1 MSLLGAFPVLPWS
14 APMYL
19 LSLAALA
26 GALAGVEEVSAPA
39 RAAGA
44 VQFRDGRIEESQ
56 VAAWLAFSPPSRR
69 LSPEEG
75 RRERISHRVV
85 LEILARRFGELGLDA
100 DLEAQ
105 AWHRRLER
113 RLAVQALRASV
124 LKEAEPSA
132 AEVEVQYQADP
143 QVFYAE
149 KRWRLRNLYKRFPVE
164 ATAEQREAL
173 RHELDALRQRA
184 LAGED
189 FAALAAA
196 ESDSATRTRGG
207 ALGTTTLSALEP
219 RVAAV
224 VARLEAG
231 QISPIVETEHGLSL
245 LLCTSVVAEQ
255 RPNAAE
261 SKRRIAAELRGQRFE
276 SEWPLLETRLSAEL
290 AAQYD
295 LAPLP
300 ASPSGVIVRMSAAG
314 ETFQLSR
321 IDLDVALREHGLDAL
336 SGVAAERAR
345 SIVEGLVREVALAR
359 EATRRGLTAIP
370 AHQDRLAFET
380 LEMRAELALAPAI
393 RDRLSLPS
401 EEAVRTAWEENR
413 EHWVERAQLKL
424 RSLQIPIRPDIPREL
439 YQRLEQL
446 EPRIQAGELSLEQLR
461 DLWAPHAVILDL
473 GWLSEPQAWQLG
485 RNVEAALQD
494 LAPGGVTAPVQE
506 GRRLLVLHLL
516 ARVDERPLTFEEA
529 RPQIERNWLGRE
541 KRRLRRELFAAIA
554 AEQEIRP
561 AL

>member
-1 MSLLGAFPVLPWS
+1 
-14 APMYL
+14 MYL

-255 RPNAAE
+255 RPDAAE

-276 SEWPLLETRLSAEL
+276 SEWPLLEARLTAEL

-300 ASPSGVIVRMSAAG
+300 ASPSAVIVRMSAAG